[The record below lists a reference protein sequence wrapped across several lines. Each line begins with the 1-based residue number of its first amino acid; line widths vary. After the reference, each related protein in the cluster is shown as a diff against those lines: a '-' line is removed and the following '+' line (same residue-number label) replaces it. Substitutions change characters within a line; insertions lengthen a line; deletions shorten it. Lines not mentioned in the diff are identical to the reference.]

1 MNHVDTIDP
10 AIVEADQRATAA
22 APLPPLDLKALVDA
36 PAEKIR
42 AAYDASSVY
51 WNANP
56 PPVAS
61 VVNLALAGPHGELGL
76 RVYRPRD
83 VAGLPGL
90 LYLHGGGFMLGS
102 VETHDTL
109 CRMLAREADA
119 AVVSVDYRLAP
130 EHRFPVP
137 VEECIFACD
146 WLAEHGAQVGVDA
159 SRLAVG
165 GDSSGANLALA
176 VLDRRR
182 EALRTALLFYGCYGH
197 MPEYGY
203 EVGSAAAAYGDGRY
217 GLGLDI
223 MRRFYADYLRGEE
236 DGCDPLFC
244 SLNMDF
250 SGLPPVLLTAAA
262 LDPLRDDTEAL
273 GLKLAA
279 AHVPHRYIL
288 YPGTP
293 HGFIRMALEVEVA
306 ACAVR
311 DAADH
316 LREHWRT

>member
-1 MNHVDTIDP
+1 MTGVETIDP
-10 AIVEADQRATAA
+10 AIVEAGKRAA
-22 APLPPLDLKALVDA
+22 AASPPLDLKALVDA
-36 PAEKIR
+36 PAADIR

-51 WNANP
+51 WNAAP

-61 VVNLALAGPHGELGL
+61 VVNLALAGPHGELRV
-76 RVYRPRD
+76 RVYRPRED
-83 VAGLPGL
+83 AALPGL

-102 VETHDTL
+102 VESHDTL
-109 CRMLAREADA
+109 CRLLAREADA

-146 WLAEHGAQVGVDA
+146 WLAEHGAEVGVDA
-159 SRLAVG
+159 ARLAVG
-165 GDSSGANLALA
+165 GDSAGANLALA

-182 EALRTALLFYGCYGH
+182 GTLKTALLFYGCYGH

-203 EVGSAAAAYGDGRY
+203 ELGSAAAAYGDGRY
-217 GLGLDI
+217 GLGLAI
-223 MRRFYADYLRGEE
+223 MRRFYADYLGREE
-236 DGCDPLFC
+236 DGRDPLFC

-250 SGLPPVLLTAAA
+250 RGLPPVLLTAAA
-262 LDPLRDDTEAL
+262 LDPLRDDAEAL

-288 YPGTP
+288 YPGAP
-293 HGFIRMALEVEVA
+293 HGFLKMAPEVEVA
-306 ACAVR
+306 AGAVR

-316 LREHWRT
+316 LREHWGR

>member
-1 MNHVDTIDP
+1 MTRIDTIDP
-10 AIVEADQRATAA
+10 AIAEAGRRAA
-22 APLPPLDLKALVDA
+22 AIAPALDLKALVGA
-36 PAEKIR
+36 SAAEIR
-42 AAYDASSVY
+42 AAYDASSAY

-61 VVNLALAGPHGELGL
+61 VVNLALPGPHGELRV
-76 RVYRPRD
+76 RVYRPREQ
-83 VAGLPGL
+83 AALPAL

-102 VETHDTL
+102 IESHDTL
-109 CRMLAREADA
+109 CRLFAREADA
-119 AVVSVDYRLAP
+119 VVVSVDYRLAP
-130 EHRFPVP
+130 EHRFPVA
-137 VEECIFACD
+137 VDECFFACD
-146 WLAEHGAQVGVDA
+146 WLAEHGGEIGADV

-165 GDSSGANLALA
+165 GDSAGANLALA

-182 EALRTALLFYGCYGH
+182 EALATALLFYGCYGR

-203 EVGSAAAAYGDGRY
+203 DLGDAAAAYGDGRY

-236 DGCDPLFC
+236 DGRDPLFC

-250 SGLPPVLLTAAA
+250 RGLPPVLLTAAA
-262 LDPLRDDTEAL
+262 LDPLRDDAEAL

-288 YPGTP
+288 YPGAP
-293 HGFIRMALEVEVA
+293 HGFLKMAPEVEIA
-306 ACAVR
+306 ARAVR

-316 LREHWRT
+316 LKEHWAV

>member
-1 MNHVDTIDP
+1 MNRVDIVDP
-10 AIVEADQRATAA
+10 EIVEAGRRAATAS
-22 APLPPLDLKALVDA
+22 PPLDLKALVDA
-36 PAEKIR
+36 PAEEIR

-61 VVNLALAGPHGELGL
+61 VVNLALAGPHGELRV

-83 VAGLPGL
+83 DAALPGL

-102 VETHDTL
+102 IESHDTL
-109 CRMLAREADA
+109 CRLLAREADA

-137 VEECIFACD
+137 VEEGIFACD
-146 WLAEHGAQVGVDA
+146 WLAKHGAEVGVDA

-165 GDSSGANLALA
+165 GDSAGANLALA

-182 EALRTALLFYGCYGH
+182 EALATALLFYGCYGH

-203 EVGSAAAAYGDGRY
+203 EHGAAAVAYGDGRY

-223 MRRFYADYLRGEE
+223 MRRFYADYLDEEE
-236 DGCDPLFC
+236 DGRDPLFC

-250 SGLPPVLLTAAA
+250 RGLPPVLLTAAA
-262 LDPLRDDTEAL
+262 LDPLRDDAEAL

-288 YPGTP
+288 YPGAP
-293 HGFIRMALEVEVA
+293 HGFLKMAPEVEVA
-306 ACAVR
+306 ARAVR
-311 DAADH
+311 DAAGYM
-316 LREHWRT
+316 RTATG

>member
-1 MNHVDTIDP
+1 MTGVDTIDP
-10 AIVEADQRATAA
+10 AIVEAGLRAAGVS
-22 APLPPLDLKALVDA
+22 PPLDLKALVDA
-36 PAEKIR
+36 PAEDIR

-56 PPVAS
+56 PPLAS
-61 VVNLALAGPHGELGL
+61 VVNLALAGPHGELRV

-83 VAGLPGL
+83 DAALPGL

-102 VETHDTL
+102 VESHDTL
-109 CRMLAREADA
+109 CRLLAREAGA

-146 WLAEHGAQVGVDA
+146 WLAEHGAEIGVDA
-159 SRLAVG
+159 ARLAVG
-165 GDSSGANLALA
+165 GDSAGANLALA

-182 EALRTALLFYGCYGH
+182 EALSTALLFYGCYGH

-203 EVGSAAAAYGDGRY
+203 ELGPAAAAYGDGRY
-217 GLGLDI
+217 GLGLAI
-223 MRRFYADYLRGEE
+223 MRRFYADYLSREE
-236 DGCDPLFC
+236 DGRDPLFC
-244 SLNMDF
+244 
-250 SGLPPVLLTAAA
+250 GLPPVLLTAAA
-262 LDPLRDDTEAL
+262 LDPLRDDAEAL

-288 YPGTP
+288 YPGAP
-293 HGFIRMALEVEVA
+293 HGFLKLAPEVEVA
-306 ACAVR
+306 ARAVR

-316 LREHWRT
+316 LREHWAA

>member
-1 MNHVDTIDP
+1 MNSVDIVDP
-10 AIVEADQRATAA
+10 EIVEAGRRAA
-22 APLPPLDLKALVDA
+22 AAAPPLDLKALVDA
-36 PAEKIR
+36 PAEEIR

-56 PPVAS
+56 PAVAS
-61 VVNLALAGPHGELGL
+61 VVNLALAGPHGELRV

-83 VAGLPGL
+83 NAALPGL

-102 VETHDTL
+102 IESHDTL
-109 CRMLAREADA
+109 CRLLAREADA

-137 VEECIFACD
+137 VEEGLFVCD
-146 WLAEHGAQVGVDA
+146 WLAGHGEEVGVDG

-165 GDSSGANLALA
+165 GDSAGANLALA

-182 EALRTALLFYGCYGH
+182 EALTTALLFYGCYGH

-203 EVGSAAAAYGDGRY
+203 EPGAAAAAYGDGRY
-217 GLGLDI
+217 GLGLAI
-223 MRRFYADYLRGEE
+223 MRRFYADYLRGEA
-236 DGCDPLFC
+236 DGRDPLFC

-250 SGLPPVLLTAAA
+250 RGLPPVLLVAAA
-262 LDPLRDDTEAL
+262 LDPLRDDAEAL

-288 YPGTP
+288 YPGAP
-293 HGFIRMALEVEVA
+293 HGFLKMAPEVEVA
-306 ACAVR
+306 ARAVR

-316 LREHWRT
+316 LRAVTA

>member
-1 MNHVDTIDP
+1 MTRVDTIDP
-10 AIVEADQRATAA
+10 AIVEAGRRAA
-22 APLPPLDLKALVDA
+22 AASPPLDLKALANA
-36 PAEKIR
+36 PAGDIR
-42 AAYDASSVY
+42 AAYDASSTY

-61 VVNLALAGPHGELGL
+61 VVNLALAGPHGELRV

-83 VAGLPGL
+83 DAGLPGL
-90 LYLHGGGFMLGS
+90 LYLHGGGFMLGG
-102 VETHDTL
+102 VESHDTL
-109 CRMLAREADA
+109 CRLLAREAGA

-146 WLAEHGAQVGVDA
+146 WLAEHGPEIGVDV

-165 GDSSGANLALA
+165 GDSAGANLALA

-182 EALRTALLFYGCYGH
+182 EALGTALLFYGCYGH

-203 EVGSAAAAYGDGRY
+203 AFGSAAAAYGDGRY

-223 MRRFYADYLRGEE
+223 MRRFYGDYLRGEE

-250 SGLPPVLLTAAA
+250 RGLPPVLLAAAA
-262 LDPLRDDTEAL
+262 LDPLRDDSEAL

-288 YPGTP
+288 YPGAP
-293 HGFIRMALEVEVA
+293 HGFLKMAPEVEVA
-306 ACAVR
+306 AGAVR
-311 DAADH
+311 DAANH
-316 LREHWRT
+316 LGEHWGA

>member
-1 MNHVDTIDP
+1 MTGVETIDP
-10 AIVEADQRATAA
+10 AIVEAGKRAAEA
-22 APLPPLDLKALVDA
+22 SPPLDLKALVDA
-36 PAEKIR
+36 PAEAVR

-56 PPVAS
+56 PLLAS
-61 VVNLALAGPHGELGL
+61 VVNLALAGLHGELRV

-83 VAGLPGL
+83 DGALPGL

-102 VETHDTL
+102 VESHDTL
-109 CRMLAREADA
+109 CRLLAKEAEA

-146 WLAEHGAQVGVDA
+146 WLAEHGAEIGVDA
-159 SRLAVG
+159 ARLAVG
-165 GDSSGANLALA
+165 GDSAGANLALA

-197 MPEYGY
+197 MPEYGF
-203 EVGSAAAAYGDGRY
+203 EPGPAAAAYGDGRY
-217 GLGLDI
+217 GLGLAI
-223 MRRFYADYLRGEE
+223 MRRFYAEYLGREE
-236 DGCDPLFC
+236 DGRDPLFC

-250 SGLPPVLLTAAA
+250 RGLPPVLLTAAA
-262 LDPLRDDTEAL
+262 LDPLRDDAEAL

-288 YPGTP
+288 YPGAP
-293 HGFIRMALEVEVA
+293 HGFLKMAPEVEVA
-306 ACAVR
+306 ARAVR

-316 LREHWRT
+316 LRGHWGA